1 MSIQLATVA
10 ATIAELEVTGLII
23 KDADEIPT
31 EVGLRKPAVMI
42 PLPNIVTDF
51 SMERDSFGGGS
62 TAKMTVTYYMNY
74 RLLYEP
80 VGENRA
86 KTLKVFDG
94 LMKMIGLIL
103 DAVLVIDVFNDDHTE
118 VIDIVPMNV
127 TNMGIVND
135 PADRSFYGAD
145 FQFKIEEFVN

>member
-1 MSIQLATVA
+1 MSLQLATVA
-10 ATIAELEVTGLII
+10 ETIASIEIPKLVI
-23 KDADEIPT
+23 KDVDEIPT
-31 EVGLRKPAVMI
+31 EVGLRKPSVMI

-51 SMERDSFGGGS
+51 SMERESFGGGS
-62 TAKMTVTYYMNY
+62 YAKMTVYYNMNY

-94 LMKMIGLIL
+94 LLKMIGLIL
-103 DAVLVIDVFNDDHTE
+103 DAVLEIDVFNTTHTE
-118 VIDIVPMNV
+118 IVDIVPVSV

-145 FQFKIEEFVN
+145 LQFMVTEFVN

>member
-10 ATIAELEVTGLII
+10 ETISNIAVAGLVI
-23 KDADEIPT
+23 KDSDEIPA
-31 EVGLRKPAVMI
+31 EVGVRKPAVMI
-42 PLPNIVTDF
+42 PMPNIVTDF
-51 SMERDSFGGGS
+51 SMVRDSFGGGS
-62 TAKMTVTYYMNY
+62 TAKMTVSYNMNY

-80 VGENRA
+80 VGLNQG

-103 DAVLVIDVFNDDHTE
+103 DAVLVIDVFNATHTE
-118 VIDIVPMNV
+118 IIDIVPVSV

-135 PADRSFYGAD
+135 PSDRSFYGAD
-145 FQFKIEEFVN
+145 FQFMVTEFVN